1 LPNPSGSVEQFTAL
15 GSTPHLDTRCAS
27 NYSPSRAP
35 LNPQERQCGDVEW
48 FSVQRISLWCYQW
61 RRKRLWVRGGLRK
74 GMRLAF
80 YRPGVRSRRRGP
92 DFLGKKGWRAPPED
106 PPRGSHG
113 SLKLVTSLMTGGPDQ
128 RVRVRYWLT
137 VWGRG
142 IGACHDGGVTRGEAG
157 RWGRAVRAITWAE
170 RGGELGRAGES
181 DPGESGILTFPFYLL
196 VLVFL
201 LSLLSFQILNFK
213 FEFLS
218 VVRFK
223 LRSNA

>member
-74 GMRLAF
+74 GVRLAF

-92 DFLGKKGWRAPPED
+92 DFLGTKGCRAPPED
-106 PPRGSHG
+106 PPHGSHG

-142 IGACHDGGVTRGEAG
+142 IGMCHDGGVTRGEAG

-170 RGGELGRAGES
+170 R
-181 DPGESGILTFPFYLL
+181 
-196 VLVFL
+196 
-201 LSLLSFQILNFK
+201 
-213 FEFLS
+213 
-218 VVRFK
+218 
-223 LRSNA
+223 